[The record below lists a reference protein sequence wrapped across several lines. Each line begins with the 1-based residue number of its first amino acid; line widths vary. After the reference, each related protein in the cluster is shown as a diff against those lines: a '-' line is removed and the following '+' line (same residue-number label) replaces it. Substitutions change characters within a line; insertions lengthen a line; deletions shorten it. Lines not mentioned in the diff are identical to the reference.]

1 MTDHDKDTLR
11 DIFAGLAMCALII
24 RDEEDIA
31 KEAYRF
37 ADEMMEAREPMTLGL
52 PAIKKRTRK

>member
-37 ADEMMEAREPMTLGL
+37 ADEMMEARDPMTLGL

>member
-11 DIFAGLAMCALII
+11 DIFASLAMCALII
-24 RDEEDIA
+24 RDEQDIA

-37 ADEMMEAREPMTLGL
+37 ADEMMEARDPMTLGL

>member
-24 RDEEDIA
+24 RDEQDIA

-37 ADEMMEAREPMTLGL
+37 ADEMMEARDPMTLGL